1 MGGRARSRN
10 SMARVKEQWE
20 GRGERVVERV
30 ERRAKTARNCSSRST
45 TGTEV
50 GVAGAG
56 GGGGGCWDVGSGG
69 GGGGRCEVGCR
80 GEGVSKVVRA
90 SEGGTMGKAEVEKM
104 KRSRGRRAG
113 E

>member
-1 MGGRARSRN
+1 MGGRACSRN
-10 SMARVKEQWE
+10 STASVKEQLE
-20 GRGERVVERV
+20 GRGESAVERV

-50 GVAGAG
+50 RLAGG
-56 GGGGGCWDVGSGG
+56 GGGGGCWDDGS
-69 GGGGRCEVGCR
+69 GGGGRCEVGWG

-90 SEGGTMGKAEVEKM
+90 SEGGTMGKAEVEKR